1 MKKSS
6 CDETCE
12 EVVDQCKPIIA
23 ELSQLALRFL
33 ELGERY
39 DPRGVAA
46 QLRAMAVANRGV
58 EEQRDALLVSQ
69 NEPPIHTRIKV
80 SDLRLSAVTLAIS
93 SVPPVRHISQRRLVK
108 AMKRSSCR

>member
-6 CDETCE
+6 CDEACE
-12 EVVDQCKPIIA
+12 EVVVPCKPIIA

-46 QLRAMAVANRGV
+46 QLRGMAVAN
-58 EEQRDALLVSQ
+58 
-69 NEPPIHTRIKV
+69 IHTRIKV
-80 SDLRLSAVTLAIS
+80 SDLWV
-93 SVPPVRHISQRRLVK
+93 VRGYVGDQQCPTRPTHL
-108 AMKRSSCR
+108 